1 MKNDDTRM
9 EILGCDLHPFAAKTT
24 GLGQGHEGDI
34 AGAAVVLKP
43 CKQGDNLIE

>member
-24 GLGQGHEGDI
+24 GLDK
-34 AGAAVVLKP
+34 AMKVT
-43 CKQGDNLIE
+43 